1 MVPSHL
7 FQFIFLCF
15 SATHIYQR
23 ANGYKLGRTERSRGC
38 WIPLCFYPCGT
49 LKTSLQTSLT
59 IPNETL
65 RQASACHS
73 LAPVSHL
80 HLHTVISVLSW
91 VCCAKKRITHT
102 YEGHMTPFWFLSSF
116 PALSSHIFKQPS
128 QTTIITL
135 SEGLAHPPTC
145 QPSLKPK
152 PLKRLLTSSIFVWP

>member
-59 IPNETL
+59 ISNETL
-65 RQASACHS
+65 RQASAFTFTYRHKCII
-73 LAPVSHL
+73 L
-80 HLHTVISVLSW
+80 SVL
-91 VCCAKKRITHT
+91 CKKEDNT
-102 YEGHMTPFWFLSSF
+102 YEGHEGHRTPFVLNSILFSS
-116 PALSSHIFKQPS
+116 ALISKQPS

-145 QPSLKPK
+145 QPFLKPK